1 MLPLCISVD
10 DLVSNVGRGAGG
22 GKRDVEIISGRDRRL
37 QGEGEETGARLQRDR
52 SGVSEMEPLP
62 ATQDALRLELRPAE
76 AWNYATLR
84 LSAAGLLVETRPR
97 TTVDPRVV
105 LVATFVVDDVVIV
118 VIVFTRVFGLLVSSL
133 ASAGYPN
140 PPPADFT
147 PITFD
152 KNRGNPSGN
161 HLVLSGGC
169 RQPAMSIVFY

>member
-1 MLPLCISVD
+1 
-10 DLVSNVGRGAGG
+10 
-22 GKRDVEIISGRDRRL
+22 
-37 QGEGEETGARLQRDR
+37 
-52 SGVSEMEPLP
+52 MEPLP

-84 LSAAGLLVETRPR
+84 LCRRLTRRDSAPNDGRSSAYLLV
-97 TTVDPRVV
+97 VI
-105 LVATFVVDDVVIV
+105 VATFVVDDVVIV

-133 ASAGYPN
+133 ASAGHPN

-161 HLVLSGGC
+161 HLVLPEEVAGS
-169 RQPAMSIVFY
+169 RR